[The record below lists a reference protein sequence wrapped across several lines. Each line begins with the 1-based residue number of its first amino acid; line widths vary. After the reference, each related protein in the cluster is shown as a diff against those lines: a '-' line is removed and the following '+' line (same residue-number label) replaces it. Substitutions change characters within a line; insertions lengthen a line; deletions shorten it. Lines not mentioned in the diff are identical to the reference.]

1 MIEYLKLLENCGER
15 NVFVE
20 LDQGTPVCHTYAEYL
35 KDMRACARKLEEKL
49 GNIRDKHIGI
59 VSDNDYV
66 YLVTI
71 FAIIFSRG
79 VAVPLNNRETPE
91 VLAEAVKKADIDAL
105 VVSGDVD
112 TTSLQDVILIPDED
126 LSGDGEEESSLF
138 DFDGSEADRTAL
150 LLFTSGTTSVSKCVE
165 LSVKSIFFGKRPG
178 FPRKLTDKLGLLSA
192 PVVYGAFSFYHMGG
206 IIGWLDCS
214 ETGCTLC
221 KSRDIRYVLSD
232 LSAFNADIA
241 VVTPAILK
249 LFLKSLERGR
259 ADRLGSVKYIMAAG
273 AVLEPETTAAFIS
286 NGIGIGQFYGQ
297 TETGGTIT
305 TNYDVESNPKS
316 VGKPDRDVRVG
327 IEQGEICVN
336 FWGNMKGYYKDPE
349 ETRKTLENGTVF
361 TGDLGYIDEN
371 GYVYITGRKKNLI
384 ILSGGENVSPEEI
397 EAKIYADPL
406 IRECR
411 VYERNDRIVADI
423 YAPGLSEEQIREYIA
438 ALNKELPIYKR
449 ISHAEKTESELP
461 KTATGKIRR

>member
-150 LLFTSGTTSVSKCVE
+150 LLFTS
-165 LSVKSIFFGKRPG
+165 
-178 FPRKLTDKLGLLSA
+178 
-192 PVVYGAFSFYHMGG
+192 
-206 IIGWLDCS
+206 
-214 ETGCTLC
+214 
-221 KSRDIRYVLSD
+221 
-232 LSAFNADIA
+232 
-241 VVTPAILK
+241 
-249 LFLKSLERGR
+249 
-259 ADRLGSVKYIMAAG
+259 
-273 AVLEPETTAAFIS
+273 
-286 NGIGIGQFYGQ
+286 
-297 TETGGTIT
+297 
-305 TNYDVESNPKS
+305 
-316 VGKPDRDVRVG
+316 
-327 IEQGEICVN
+327 
-336 FWGNMKGYYKDPE
+336 
-349 ETRKTLENGTVF
+349 
-361 TGDLGYIDEN
+361 
-371 GYVYITGRKKNLI
+371 
-384 ILSGGENVSPEEI
+384 
-397 EAKIYADPL
+397 
-406 IRECR
+406 
-411 VYERNDRIVADI
+411 
-423 YAPGLSEEQIREYIA
+423 
-438 ALNKELPIYKR
+438 
-449 ISHAEKTESELP
+449 
-461 KTATGKIRR
+461 